1 MMSLPN
7 SNCTSEIALLLNPDI
22 GGVGVR
28 ISFYLQTFLLGQL
41 RSMLEALREEVI
53 LVFPSLT
60 SRPLMAR
67 SAECIMDFHRNQ
79 LRAYLGS
86 PSAGRPG

>member
-1 MMSLPN
+1 MMSLSK
-7 SNCTSEIALLLNPDI
+7 SNCTSEIPLVLNPDI

-41 RSMLEALREEVI
+41 RPMRS
-53 LVFPSLT
+53 LVWSTDLGFFSLT

-67 SAECIMDFHRNQ
+67 SAECIMDLHRNQ
-79 LRAYLGS
+79 LWANLGS
-86 PSAGRPG
+86 LGAGRPG